1 MDTPEQRKGRQ
12 MTEFAGMQNAEL
24 SSIVEQ
30 VAVSLMCWHMNL
42 SMLEFQTFL
51 KKQWI
56 QQPIL
61 LLKYMVSF
69 PNNLPDM
76 GDDDKFDKD
85 EIYK

>member
-1 MDTPEQRKGRQ
+1 MDTPEQQRAKQ
-12 MTEFAGMQNAEL
+12 MTEFAGMQSAEL
-24 SSIVEQ
+24 SSTVEQ

-76 GDDDKFDKD
+76 GDDDEFDED

>member
-1 MDTPEQRKGRQ
+1 MDTPAQQKGRQ
-12 MTEFAGMQNAEL
+12 MTEFAGMQSAEL
-24 SSIVEQ
+24 SSTVEQ
-30 VAVSLMCWHMNL
+30 VAVSLMCWRMNL

-69 PNNLPDM
+69 PNNLPDI
-76 GDDDKFDKD
+76 GDDNEFDED